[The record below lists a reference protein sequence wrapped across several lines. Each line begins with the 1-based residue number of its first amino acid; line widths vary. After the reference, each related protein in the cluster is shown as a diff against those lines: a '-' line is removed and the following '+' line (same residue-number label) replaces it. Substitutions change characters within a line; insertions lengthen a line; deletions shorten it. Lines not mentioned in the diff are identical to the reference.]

1 MRFQV
6 NRRSAWLLTALLL
19 GASCMVGRAATPVP
33 TPPSGLSSPAL
44 GSDPEEVLQR
54 ALHLER
60 QRNWTA
66 AIELYGQALEQWPSR
81 SEFGRRRRLCES
93 HCKLVRRYQDQSFR
107 KVLLRLPRQ
116 KAMDLYDELLDRIET
131 HYVDPVSLEP
141 LVRRGLDNMEVALR
155 DPAFLGTNAPRA
167 TPERVNRL
175 RAALSDGVRGS
186 SSPTATRRR
195 PRSSPP
201 ASRRPGRWSRPHR
214 GDPGVRL
221 RGLRCARRLHE
232 LPDPRQARR
241 PLRHDRRQFRRP
253 GHRAE
258 ARREG
263 LRLVGVIRGG
273 PAWEAGVKVGDRII
287 RVGENRSSA

>member
-19 GASCMVGRAATPVP
+19 GASCVVGRAATPEP
-33 TPPSGLSSPAL
+33 ILPPDVSSPTL
-44 GSDPEEVLQR
+44 GSDPEDVLQR

-60 QRNWTA
+60 QRNWTG

-155 DPAFLGTNAPRA
+155 DPAFLDTNAPG
-167 TPERVNRL
+167 RL
-175 RAALSDGVRGS
+175 PSG
-186 SSPTATRRR
+186 
-195 PRSSPP
+195 
-201 ASRRPGRWSRPHR
+201 
-214 GDPGVRL
+214 
-221 RGLRCARRLHE
+221 
-232 LPDPRQARR
+232 
-241 PLRHDRRQFRRP
+241 
-253 GHRAE
+253 
-258 ARREG
+258 
-263 LRLVGVIRGG
+263 
-273 PAWEAGVKVGDRII
+273 
-287 RVGENRSSA
+287 